1 MMATTG
7 TKARQACRRA
17 FEVAFLI
24 LLNGWLQALSYL
36 PYRLRR
42 RGLRS
47 AFLCLAPVMAGLD
60 LDSTSRAFATILA
73 SSKRQGRKFAGRK
86 MYYDMVAMIE
96 WLALGRR
103 SIAGLASDIQ
113 NLSSDSNEDLEWLA
127 AQRGAIIGTMHFG
140 PYALGLVWLIHFHF
154 QNRKVIIFKNTNA
167 EEEARAIE
175 RLGNLGANV
184 EFVSPT
190 ALREFHRIIKE
201 VREGAIV
208 IIMVDLPPAASRSDG
223 FDLLGRQVA
232 VATGAV
238 DLAAL
243 GRAPLMLLRV
253 RADRRGDR
261 IEIGDIFDVAHHDAG
276 SRDRAVSRITRF
288 VSETLQVYP
297 EQWHMWSRFGEYLPS
312 QPGSTA

>member
-1 MMATTG
+1 MMAATLVGATR
-7 TKARQACRRA
+7 AYRRVL
-17 FEVAFLI
+17 EVTFLI
-24 LLNGWLQALSYL
+24 LLNGSLHAFSYL

-42 RGLRS
+42 QALRI
-47 AFLCLAPVMAGLD
+47 AFLFLAPVMAGLD

-113 NLSSDSNEDLEWLA
+113 CLSSDAAEDLQWLA

-140 PYALGLVWLIHFHF
+140 PYALGLVWLIHSHF
-154 QNRKVIIFKNTNA
+154 QNRKVIIFKNANA
-167 EEEARAIE
+167 GEEARAIE
-175 RLGNLGANV
+175 RLGNLGAEV

-190 ALREFHRIIKE
+190 ALLDFHRIIKE
-201 VREGAIV
+201 VRNGAIV
-208 IIMVDLPPAASRSDG
+208 IIMVDLPPAASRSDD

-238 DLAAL
+238 DLAAM

-276 SRDRAVSRITRF
+276 SRNRAVSRITRF
-288 VSETLQVYP
+288 VSETLHVYP
-297 EQWHMWSRFGEYLPS
+297 EQWHMWSRFGEYLQQQSDPAS
-312 QPGSTA
+312 